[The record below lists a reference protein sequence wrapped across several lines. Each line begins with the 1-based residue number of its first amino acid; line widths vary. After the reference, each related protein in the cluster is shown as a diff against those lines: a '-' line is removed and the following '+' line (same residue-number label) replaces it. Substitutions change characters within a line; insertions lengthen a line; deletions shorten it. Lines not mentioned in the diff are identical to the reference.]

1 MHVSGC
7 LIDDNSYQIPGDEN
21 GTEGGTEL
29 ASSGTEGGTELA
41 SSGRKLA
48 SSGTELASSGT
59 EGGTELASSGTE
71 GGTEL
76 ASSGTEGG
84 TELASSGTEGGL
96 KWNRTGLKWNRVS
109 AEATGKRDPLSF
121 ITEQHVKSAL
131 RKDKGDEAQLLTWNI
146 NNFTEKGDN
155 VATVVTS
162 VVVHYHLGSETH
174 QTSYIIKL
182 NPCITAAAFSDS
194 FMNMVFEKEV
204 NFYEEILPDLNHML
218 KNAGEESLRM
228 PELFHSSLE
237 ENNELLFL
245 NDLRQK
251 GFVMVDRYKG
261 QDEAHVRLALKEL
274 SRLHAS
280 SILLQAKAPDTN
292 LTEKYPSL
300 DKDWLNCSEEEE
312 KEKLH
317 HMFSGSFDNAIVTLK
332 GCERHAAAAWVE
344 KIRSNIVD
352 LFQEQLTKI
361 PPFEVIC
368 HGDFWNNNMLFRYNE
383 VGDPLE
389 VMIVDN
395 QVTRVASLA
404 TDLVYFLY
412 TSIRGDIR
420 RANLQE
426 FLGVYYNT
434 FSSVIEAGGVA
445 VPFTLS
451 QLKQEFR
458 KRMMY
463 GLLFCCIAIP
473 FYLGKDVEI
482 PSQEELLS
490 ENTKEKME
498 KWRQNLKQKSLRDSP
513 TLKNFFLA
521 SVDDM
526 LEAGVIS

>member
-1 MHVSGC
+1 MLVGLTVKVSGRTFIC
-7 LIDDNSYQIPGDEN
+7 NH
-21 GTEGGTEL
+21 
-29 ASSGTEGGTELA
+29 SSLHYSATM
-41 SSGRKLA
+41 
-48 SSGTELASSGT
+48 
-59 EGGTELASSGTE
+59 
-71 GGTEL
+71 
-76 ASSGTEGG
+76 
-84 TELASSGTEGGL
+84 
-96 KWNRTGLKWNRVS
+96 S
-109 AEATGKRDPLSF
+109 AEATDKRDPLSF

-162 VVVHYHLGSETH
+162 VVVQYHLGSQNH

-194 FMNMVFEKEV
+194 FMNMVFKKEV
-204 NFYEEILPDLNHML
+204 IFYEEILPDLNHML
-218 KNAGEESLRM
+218 KKAGQESLRM

-237 ENNELLFL
+237 ENNELVFL

-261 QDEAHVRLALKEL
+261 QDEAHVRLAIMEL

-280 SILLQAKAPDTN
+280 SILLQTKAPDTK

-300 DKDWLNCSEEEE
+300 DKDWLNCSEKEE
-312 KEKLH
+312 KEKLQQ
-317 HMFSGSFDNAIVTLK
+317 MLSGSYDNAFVTLK
-332 GCERHAAAAWVE
+332 ACERHTAAAWVE
-344 KIRSNIVD
+344 KIRPNIVD

-368 HGDFWNNNMLFRYNE
+368 HGDFWNDNMLFRYND

-395 QVTRVASLA
+395 QVTRVASPA

-412 TSIRGDIR
+412 TSVRGDIR
-420 RANLQE
+420 RTNLQA
-426 FLGVYYNT
+426 FLEVYYNT

-445 VPFTLS
+445 VPLTLS
-451 QLKQEFR
+451 QLEQEFR
-458 KRMMY
+458 KRLTY
-463 GLLFCCIAIP
+463 GLLFCFQAIP
-473 FYLGKDVEI
+473 FYLGKDVEV
-482 PSQEELLS
+482 PSRDELLS
-490 ENTKEKME
+490 ENTKEIME
-498 KWRQNLKQKSLRDSP
+498 KWRQNLKQKNLQDNP
-513 TLKNFFLA
+513 TLKHFFLT

-526 LEAGVIS
+526 LEAGVMS